1 MLISSEITLASYADN
16 PNSLTYLFLF
26 FEGNSG
32 SSFNHISFWAFVISF
47 GPKSGSGNYL

>member
-16 PNSLTYLFLF
+16 PNSLTYLSLF

-32 SSFNHISFWAFVISF
+32 ISLNQISF
-47 GPKSGSGNYL
+47 